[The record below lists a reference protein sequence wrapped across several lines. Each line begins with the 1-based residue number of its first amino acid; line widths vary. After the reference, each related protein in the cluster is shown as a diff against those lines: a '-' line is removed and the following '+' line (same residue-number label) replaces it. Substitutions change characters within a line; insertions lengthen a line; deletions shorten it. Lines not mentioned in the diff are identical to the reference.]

1 MQDKTDALA
10 DMRDIIT
17 REEVKRNAYKI
28 QKAKE
33 REMYRIRIRYTITN
47 AVRCCDSRI
56 YDMIRDTIQPQHH
69 LNIPAECPEIS

>member
-33 REMYRIRIRYTITN
+33 REKLEVT
-47 AVRCCDSRI
+47 
-56 YDMIRDTIQPQHH
+56 
-69 LNIPAECPEIS
+69 L